1 MEILDKLHKAIT
13 TLKSDAEYTFD
24 YDGDNIVV
32 NEETFN
38 TIKWKTGEDENEFA
52 ILTDTNPHSEITWT
66 AVKELMDSYD

>member
-1 MEILDKLHKAIT
+1 MKILEKLHKAIT

-24 YDGDNIVV
+24 YNRNNIVV

-66 AVKELMDSYD
+66 KVKEEMDKL

>member
-1 MEILDKLHKAIT
+1 MKILEKLHKAIT

>member
-1 MEILDKLHKAIT
+1 MEILEKLNKAIT
-13 TLKSDAEYTFD
+13 TLKADAEYVFD
-24 YDGDNIVV
+24 YNGNNIVV

-66 AVKELMDSYD
+66 AVKAEMDKL

>member
-1 MEILDKLHKAIT
+1 MEILEKLDKAIT
-13 TLKSDAEYTFD
+13 TLKANVEYVFD
-24 YDGDNIVV
+24 YDGNNIVV

-66 AVKELMDSYD
+66 AVKAEMDKL

>member
-1 MEILDKLHKAIT
+1 MEILEKLHKAIT